1 MMRHFG
7 FIKTMLAAMTL
18 ACGAMAANA
27 RDQMIFDMESALVY
41 CRETAMEGPEG
52 IWEFAGDETQ
62 VLIKKETRGGKGY
75 DIIVISTPDCRLSPG
90 ETIGNIQPSAKKGK
104 YRMKLYV
111 SRKMG
116 TFSDSR
122 TCIAE
127 YIEKDDVILTH
138 PVKLKISVRTMWF
151 LPKFWRSLKISVDNP
166 AASLPHGLV
175 RIYPR
180 KEPSKPV
187 YL

>member
-122 TCIAE
+122 STAVLHGGVYRKRRCDTHTSRETQDIRAH
-127 YIEKDDVILTH
+127 DVVS
-138 PVKLKISVRTMWF
+138 P
-151 LPKFWRSLKISVDNP
+151 
-166 AASLPHGLV
+166 
-175 RIYPR
+175 
-180 KEPSKPV
+180 
-187 YL
+187 